1 MAVPNKHDL
10 RARLVALRPTLNA
23 RSGWLSVG
31 RRLAGVAAALMA
43 AATAVA
49 TETDPYTYRHME
61 LADSLEILDAKVN
74 DALDR
79 VAASWDR
86 GENEW
91 AFVNAVFGKLGSIH
105 WVDPLERWAMEAPE
119 VDKLPTT
126 RRDVVFAKVPLL
138 RAQLARIGLA
148 RTINVNGV
156 YIGTDKIGH
165 FISQGR
171 KFYARFRR
179 HGTEERAARLT
190 AAWEGLIWGRM
201 MSGIYSN
208 ADLVANYE
216 GYRFF
221 RGLFH
226 DGMVAGKEPMFRWQ
240 SGRPIR
246 LRSFTWA
253 DHVNPLWDEM
263 LNPAAYVAGLIPY
276 LQRRMLKLCDD
287 FARRPERYRVE
298 HFDALNERYGLLRMR
313 HNEILRPAP
322 YLSAHC
328 PAADEPGER
337 TGSRGVVG
345 GASPEVVDR
354 SPPTM
359 SPLPS
364 TNDWLSVG
372 RSGRA
377 MYPGFGS

>member
-1 MAVPNKHDL
+1 MGH
-10 RARLVALRPTLNA
+10 
-23 RSGWLSVG
+23 
-31 RRLAGVAAALMA
+31 RLAGVAAALIVA
-43 AATAVA
+43 TTAVA
-49 TETDPYTYRHME
+49 TETDPYTHRDME
-61 LADSLEILDAKVN
+61 LADSLEILDSKVN
-74 DALDR
+74 DALTR

-91 AFVNAVFGKLGSIH
+91 AFVNAVFAKLGSIH
-105 WVDPLERWAMEAPE
+105 WVDPLERWAMDAPE
-119 VDKLPTT
+119 VDKLPTN
-126 RRDVVFAKVPLL
+126 RRNAVFAKMPLF
-138 RAQLARIGLA
+138 RAQMARIGLA

-156 YIGTDKIGH
+156 YMGTDKIGH

-190 AAWEGLIWGRM
+190 AAWEALIWGRM

-226 DGMVAGKEPMFRWQ
+226 DGMVAGKGPMFRWQ

-263 LNPAAYVAGLIPY
+263 LNPADYVAGFVPY

-298 HFDALNERYGLLRMR
+298 HFDTLNEQYRLLRMR
-313 HNEILRPAP
+313 DNEALRPAP
-322 YLSAHC
+322 YLSTHC
-328 PAADEPGER
+328 PAAEEPGER
-337 TGSRGVVG
+337 PGSRDVAG
-345 GASPEVVDR
+345 GASPEVVSR
-354 SPPTM
+354 PPPTM
-359 SPLPS
+359 SPVPS
-364 TNDWLSVG
+364 MDDWLSVG
-372 RSGRA
+372 RSGGSIH
-377 MYPGFGS
+377 PEFGS

>member
-1 MAVPNKHDL
+1 
-10 RARLVALRPTLNA
+10 
-23 RSGWLSVG
+23 
-31 RRLAGVAAALMA
+31 MA

-49 TETDPYTYRHME
+49 TETDPYTHRDME
-61 LADSLEILDAKVN
+61 LADSLEILDSKVN

-91 AFVNAVFGKLGSIH
+91 AFVNAVFAKLGSIH
-105 WVDPLERWAMEAPE
+105 WVDPLERWAMDAPE

-126 RRDVVFAKVPLL
+126 RRDAVFAKMPLL
-138 RAQLARIGLA
+138 RAQLARLWLA

-208 ADLVANYE
+208 ADLVANFE

-226 DGMVAGKEPMFRWQ
+226 DGMVAGKGPMFRWQ

-263 LNPAAYVAGLIPY
+263 LNPAAYVAGLVPH
-276 LQRRMLKLCDD
+276 LQRRMLTLCDD

-328 PAADEPGER
+328 PAADEPGELP
-337 TGSRGVVG
+337 GSRGVVG

-364 TNDWLSVG
+364 TNDWLRVG
-372 RSGRA
+372 WSGQST
-377 MYPGFGS
+377 YPGFGS